1 MRLTDNYHYWRQK
14 KRMEPV
20 DTQAFGTDLLVQNTN
35 MLAEDLFKT
44 SERCR
49 QLEKQVTDL
58 RRDLDSQQFFINKIL
73 DKLDDSGNL
82 Q

>member
-1 MRLTDNYHYWRQK
+1 
-14 KRMEPV
+14 MEPV

-58 RRDLDSQQFFINKIL
+58 RRDLDSQQFFINKTL

>member
-1 MRLTDNYHYWRQK
+1 MDPQ
-14 KRMEPV
+14 
-20 DTQAFGTDLLVQNTN
+20 DTQAFGTELLMQNSN

-44 SERCR
+44 SERVR

-58 RRDLDSQQFFINKIL
+58 RRDLDSAQFFINRIL

-82 Q
+82 

>member
-1 MRLTDNYHYWRQK
+1 MDPQ
-14 KRMEPV
+14 
-20 DTQAFGTDLLVQNTN
+20 DTQAFGTELLMQNSN

-44 SERCR
+44 SERVR

-58 RRDLDSQQFFINKIL
+58 RRDLDSAQFFINRIL

>member
-1 MRLTDNYHYWRQK
+1 MDPQ
-14 KRMEPV
+14 
-20 DTQAFGTDLLVQNTN
+20 DTQAFGTELLMQNSN

-44 SERCR
+44 SERVR

-58 RRDLDSQQFFINKIL
+58 RRDLDSAQFFINKIL

-82 Q
+82 

>member
-1 MRLTDNYHYWRQK
+1 MDPQ
-14 KRMEPV
+14 
-20 DTQAFGTDLLVQNTN
+20 DTQAFGTDLLMQNSN

-44 SERCR
+44 SERVR

-58 RRDLDSQQFFINKIL
+58 RRDLDSAQFFINRIL